1 MLKNL
6 SIKTKLI
13 ILVSVFTFALL
24 LVSGRLIISDMG
36 KYSELKVLKSGV
48 TLSITVSNLVHE
60 TQIERGVTAKYL
72 AKKGKDLSSITQE
85 LHTQRQKTDKKIVAY
100 KTYVNS
106 VDISKISAD
115 TQKFVSRANE
125 ELSKIDRVRSAI
137 DTFTIKSSDAIA
149 YYTNLNAT
157 LLNTIVEVSKV
168 SESPNVT
175 KELVAYSNFLLAK
188 ERRGVERA
196 IGAVTLARG
205 SFAPGMQIKFNNL
218 LSAQN
223 SFMGNFKQFAT
234 QEAYDF
240 YKKTFHGPDVDEVNR
255 IRDALINSNKKKI
268 LISQMKEV
276 VGYGGLIHNFKNY
289 VIRGKSKYA
298 DRIEKNYKD
307 LMHLINEYKNLA
319 NVSQQELTLLNQI
332 AEVFHKYHKGIAYV
346 VAATE
351 AGKSVRQLDK
361 IVKVNDSPAIKALN
375 RLSNNFFANTTSQEW
390 FKAITGSI
398 ELLRAVDLYLA
409 EELTK
414 TIDNE
419 ISSVY
424 NNILFLVLGNIILVF
439 VMLAFAVVII
449 RDIKNSLEKFQE
461 GLLQFFRYLNREINH
476 VDLIAIDTNDEIGVM
491 AKVVNQNIKNTEQL
505 IEEDRA
511 VINGVK
517 DAATRVK
524 AGYINQKVINSTSNQ
539 DLEELKNIFNDMLEN
554 ISKMVC
560 SDLNKTEQ
568 ALEKF
573 KHLDFTYRIE
583 NPDGNIAIGLNQLAD
598 VISDILT
605 KSQNNERELD
615 QNSHILNED
624 MKELS
629 EISSNITKLLDLTV
643 SLTQEATEGLSES
656 SAQSVEVENHAND
669 IKNVVSVIAD
679 IADQTNLLALNAAI
693 EAARAGEHGRGFA
706 VVADEVRKLAE
717 RTQKSLSDVNATI
730 QILVQSISVIVENI
744 NHRTAEI
751 DKINESMAQI
761 QETANQNNTVATK
774 VDQVA
779 ANIITISKQIKE
791 DIQDKKF

>member
-13 ILVSVFTFALL
+13 ILVSFFTFALL
-24 LVSGRLIISDMG
+24 LVSGRSIISDVD
-36 KYSELKVLKSGV
+36 KYSELKVLKTGV
-48 TLSITVSNLVHE
+48 SLSIAVSNLVHE
-60 TQIERGVTAKYL
+60 TQVERGVTAKYL
-72 AKKGKDLSSITQE
+72 AKKAKNGIFAQE
-85 LHTQRQKTDKKIVAY
+85 LIQQRKKTDKRITEY
-100 KTYVNS
+100 KTYVSS
-106 VDISKISAD
+106 VDIAKISTD
-115 TQKFVSRANE
+115 TKKLVDQALNE
-125 ELSKIDRVRSAI
+125 LAKINSIRSKVD
-137 DTFTIKSSDAIA
+137 DFTIKAGDAIA
-149 YYTNLNAT
+149 YYTHLNAT
-157 LLNTIVEVSKV
+157 LLNSIVEVSKI
-168 SESPNVT
+168 SESPDVT

-188 ERRGVERA
+188 ERRGIERA
-196 IGAVTLARG
+196 IGAVTLAHG

-234 QEAYDF
+234 ESSYDF
-240 YKKTFHGPDVDEVNR
+240 YRKTFHGPDVDEVNR
-255 IRDALINSNKKKI
+255 IRNILINSNKKKI
-268 LISQMKEV
+268 LISQMKET

-298 DRIEKNYKD
+298 NRIEKNYRD
-307 LMHLINEYKNLA
+307 LMGLINRYKQLP
-319 NVSQQELTLLNQI
+319 NVSAQEIELLAKI
-332 AEVFHKYHKGIAYV
+332 EKVFQKYHKGIDYV

-351 AGKSVRQLDK
+351 AGQSVRQLDK
-361 IVKVNDSPAIKALN
+361 IVKVNDSPAIHALN
-375 RLSNNFFANTTSQEW
+375 TLSNNFFAGATAQEW

-398 ELLRAVDLYLA
+398 ELLRIVDLHLA

-414 TIDNE
+414 TIDSE
-419 ISSVY
+419 LSRVY
-424 NNILFLVLGNIILVF
+424 NNILFLVIGNIILILG
-439 VMLAFAVVII
+439 MLIFAFVII
-449 RDIKNSLEKFQE
+449 AGIKNSLERFQT
-461 GLLQFFRYLNREINH
+461 GLLAFFRYLNKEVNH

-491 AKVVNQNIKNTEQL
+491 TKVVNENIQNTQKL

-517 DAATRVK
+517 DAATKVK
-524 AGYINQKVINSTSNQ
+524 EGYINQKVTNSTSNQ
-539 DLEELKNIFNDMLEN
+539 DLDELKNIFNDMLAN

-560 SDLNKTEQ
+560 SDLNKTEE
-568 ALEKF
+568 ALDRF

-583 NPDGNIAIGLNQLAD
+583 NPDGDIAIGLNQLAD

-629 EISSNITKLLDLTV
+629 EISTNITKLLDLTV
-643 SLTQEATEGLSES
+643 SLTQEATEGLNES
-656 SAQSVEVENHAND
+656 SAQSAEVENHAND

-730 QILVQSISVIVENI
+730 QVLVQSISVIVENI
-744 NHRTAEI
+744 NHRTQEI
-751 DKINESMAQI
+751 EKINDSMAQI
-761 QETANQNNTVATK
+761 QETASQNNNIATK

-779 ANIITISKQIKE
+779 ANIVTISKQIKE